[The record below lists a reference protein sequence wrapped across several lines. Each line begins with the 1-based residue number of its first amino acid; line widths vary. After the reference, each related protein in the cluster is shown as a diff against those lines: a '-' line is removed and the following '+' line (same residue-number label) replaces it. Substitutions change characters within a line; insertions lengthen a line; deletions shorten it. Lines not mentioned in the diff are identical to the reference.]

1 MIGGATNKKQT
12 RGAGAQMSEITT
24 LRPGLPANQPSPDA
38 AEVLP
43 HNIEAEQQLLGAI
56 LTNNDVYDRISSLVK
71 PEHFFDPVHQR
82 IFEIASARIQKNAL
96 ASPVTLKAFF
106 DEDSG
111 LKELGGPAYLVRLAG
126 AAISAYAARDYAQMI
141 YDLSVRREL
150 IQLGRDIAAQA
161 ARVEVESEPKDQII
175 EAEQRLYK
183 LGEQG
188 VAERGFQ
195 SFLKAVTDAVNVAN
209 AAYQRDGGLAGIST
223 GLIDMDKKLGGLH
236 PSDLL
241 ILAGRPSM
249 GKTSLATN
257 IAFNIA
263 RAHKRGRLPD
273 GTEGAVEGG
282 VVGFFSLEMSAE
294 QLAARILSEASEVPS
309 EQIRRGDMTEAEFRR
324 FVEAAKAL
332 EACPLYID
340 DTPALPISQ
349 VAARA
354 RRLKR
359 THGLDVLIIDYLQ
372 LLKGTSKDNRV
383 QEVSEITQGLKAI
396 AKELNIPVIALS
408 QLSRQVENREDKRP
422 QLSDLRESG
431 SIEQDADVVMF
442 VFREEYYREREKPG
456 DHELE
461 KMAQWQALMESV
473 HGKAE
478 VIIGKQRHGPI
489 GTVEL
494 SFEGRFTRFGNLAR
508 PWQGGTDVGF

>member
-1 MIGGATNKKQT
+1 MNEVAPI
-12 RGAGAQMSEITT
+12 
-24 LRPGLPANQPSPDA
+24 RPTVPARADGDA
-38 AEVLP
+38 LP

-71 PEHFFDPVHQR
+71 ADHFYDPVHSR
-82 IFEIASARIQKNAL
+82 IFEISAARILKNAL
-96 ASPVTLKAFF
+96 ASPVTLKAFM
-106 DEDSG
+106 EDDAG
-111 LKELGGPAYLVRLAG
+111 LQELGGPAYLARLAG
-126 AAISAYAARDYAQMI
+126 AAISSFAARDYAQMI
-141 YDLSVRREL
+141 YDLAVRREL
-150 IQLGRDIAAQA
+150 IGLGRDISAKA
-161 ARVEVESEPKDQII
+161 ARVEVSSEPKEQII

-209 AAYQRDGGLAGIST
+209 AAYQREGGLAGIST
-223 GLIDMDKKLGGLH
+223 GLTDLDKKLGGLH

-257 IAFNIA
+257 IAFNVA
-263 RAHKRGRLPD
+263 KAYKRGRLPD
-273 GTEGAVEGG
+273 GGEGAVEGG

-309 EQIRRGDMTEAEFRR
+309 EQIRRGDMTEQEFRR
-324 FVEAAKAL
+324 FVEAAKSL

-359 THGLDVLIIDYLQ
+359 THGLDVLMVDYLQ
-372 LLKGTSKDNRV
+372 LLKGSSKESRV

-396 AKELNIPVIALS
+396 AKELNIPVVALS
-408 QLSRQVENREDKRP
+408 QLSRQVESREDKRP

-442 VFREEYYREREKPG
+442 VYRDEYYKEREKPG

-461 KMAQWQALMESV
+461 KMAQWQSVMEQV

-489 GTVEL
+489 GSVDL
-494 SFEGRFTRFGNLAR
+494 SFEGRFTRFGNLVK
-508 PWQGGTDVGF
+508 PWQQGGDDRF

>member
-1 MIGGATNKKQT
+1 
-12 RGAGAQMSEITT
+12 MSEIRA
-24 LRPGLPANQPSPDA
+24 LRDTPLQAMETEA
-38 AEVLP
+38 LP

-56 LTNNDVYDRISSLVK
+56 LTNNDIYDRIAALVK
-71 PEHFFDPVHQR
+71 AEHFFEPVHQR
-82 IFEIASARIQKNAL
+82 IFEIAVAKIQKNAL
-96 ASPVTLKAFF
+96 ASPVTLKGYLE
-106 DEDSG
+106 EDAG
-111 LKELGGPAYLVRLAG
+111 LKELGGPAYLARLAG
-126 AAISAYAARDYAQMI
+126 AAISAFAARDYAQMI

-150 IQLGRDIAAQA
+150 IRLGQDISSRAQTI
-161 ARVEVESEPKDQII
+161 EVENDPRDQII
-175 EAEQRLYK
+175 DAEQRLYT

-188 VAERGFQ
+188 TVEKGFV
-195 SFLKAVTDAVNVAN
+195 SFLKATTEAVQSAL

-223 GLIDMDKKLGGLH
+223 GLADLDKKLGGLH

-263 RAHKRGRLPD
+263 KAHKRGRLPD
-273 GTEGAVEGG
+273 GGEGSVNGG
-282 VVGFFSLEMSAE
+282 VVGFFSLEMSSE

-309 EQIRRGDMTEAEFRR
+309 ENIRRGDMNEAEFRR

-359 THGLDVLIIDYLQ
+359 THGLDVLMVDYLQ
-372 LLKGTSKDNRV
+372 LLRGSSKENRV

-396 AKELNIPVIALS
+396 AKELNIPVVALS
-408 QLSRQVENREDKRP
+408 QLSRQVENRDDKRP

-442 VFREEYYREREKPG
+442 VYRDEYYKEREKPG
-456 DHELE
+456 DHELD
-461 KMAQWQALMESV
+461 KMAAWQEIMEQV
-473 HGKAE
+473 HGRAE

-489 GTVEL
+489 GHVEL
-494 SFEGRFTRFGNLAR
+494 SFEGQFTRFGNLVK
-508 PWQGGTDVGF
+508 PWQQGGGDF

>member
-1 MIGGATNKKQT
+1 
-12 RGAGAQMSEITT
+12 MSE
-24 LRPGLPANQPSPDA
+24 PAQIRAVSDGA
-38 AEVLP
+38 SDVEQVP

-56 LTNNDVYDRISSLVK
+56 LTNNDVYDRVAGVINES
-71 PEHFFDPVHQR
+71 HFYDPVH
-82 IFEIASARIQKNAL
+82 ARIYEVAASRIAKNAL
-96 ASPVTLKAFF
+96 ASPVTLKAFL
-106 DEDSG
+106 EDDPG

-126 AAISAYAARDYAQMI
+126 AAISSFAARDYAQMV
-141 YDLSVRREL
+141 YDLAIRRKL
-150 IQLGRDIAAQA
+150 MDLGRDITAKAAT
-161 ARVEVESEPKDQII
+161 VEVANEPKEQIV
-175 EAEQRLYK
+175 EAEQALYK
-183 LGEQG
+183 LGEAGQS
-188 VAERGFQ
+188 ASGFQ

-209 AAYQRDGGLAGIST
+209 AAYQRDGGLSGVST
-223 GLIDMDKKLGGLH
+223 GLTDMDKKLGGLH
-236 PSDLL
+236 KSDLL

-257 IAFNIA
+257 VAFNIA
-263 RAHKRGRLPD
+263 KAYKKGKLPD
-273 GTEGAVEGG
+273 GSEGAVDGG

-324 FVEAAKAL
+324 FVEAAKTL
-332 EACPLYID
+332 EACPLFID

-349 VAARA
+349 LAARA

-359 THGLDVLIIDYLQ
+359 EHGLDCLIIDYLQ
-372 LLKGTSKDNRV
+372 LVRPASAKDSRV
-383 QEVSEITQGLKAI
+383 NEVSEITQGLKAI
-396 AKELNIPVIALS
+396 AKELDIPVVALS

-442 VFREEYYREREKPG
+442 VFREEYYKEREKPG
-456 DHELE
+456 DHDLE
-461 KMAQWQALMESV
+461 AMAKWQEDMENL
-473 HGKAE
+473 HGRAE

-494 SFEGRFTRFGNLAR
+494 SFEGRFTRFGNLVK
-508 PWQGGTDVGF
+508 PWQQAGDDDAF

>member
-1 MIGGATNKKQT
+1 MN
-12 RGAGAQMSEITT
+12 EIAT
-24 LRPGLPANQPSPDA
+24 LRPNLPAAPQA
-38 AEVLP
+38 EEEVLP
-43 HNIEAEQQLLGAI
+43 QNVEAEQQLLGAI
-56 LTNNDVYDRISSLVK
+56 LTNNDVYDRIASLVK
-71 PEHFFDPVHQR
+71 AEHFFDPVHQR
-82 IFEIASARIQKNAL
+82 IFEKAAARIQKNAL
-96 ASPVTLKAFF
+96 ASPVTLKPFF
-106 DEDSG
+106 EDDDG
-111 LKELGGPAYLVRLAG
+111 LRELGGPAYLVRLAG
-126 AAISAYAARDYAQMI
+126 AAISSFAARDYAQMI
-141 YDLSVRREL
+141 YDLAVRREL
-150 IQLGRDIAAQA
+150 ITLGRDIAAKA
-161 ARVEVESEPKDQII
+161 AKVDVISEPREQIT
-175 EAEQRLYK
+175 EAEQQLYK

-188 VAERGFQ
+188 VAQRGFV
-195 SFLKAVTDAVNVAN
+195 SFLRATTEAVNSAN
-209 AAYQRDGGLAGIST
+209 AAYQRGGGLAGIST
-223 GLIDMDKKLGGLH
+223 GLVDLDRKLGGLH

-263 RAHKRGRLPD
+263 KAYRRGRTHD
-273 GTEGAVEGG
+273 GNEGAVEGG
-282 VVGFFSLEMSAE
+282 VVGFFSLEMSSE

-309 EQIRRGDMTEAEFRR
+309 EQIRRGDMTETEFRR
-324 FVEAAKAL
+324 FVEAAKSL
-332 EACPLYID
+332 ESCPLYID

-359 THGLDVLIIDYLQ
+359 THGLDVLMVDYLQ
-372 LLKGTSKDNRV
+372 LLKGTGRGETNRV

-396 AKELNIPVIALS
+396 AKELNIPVVALS
-408 QLSRQVENREDKRP
+408 QLSRTVESRDDKRP

-442 VFREEYYREREKPG
+442 VYRDEYYHERLKPPE
-456 DHELE
+456 DDPRFAEWFE
-461 KMAQWQALMESV
+461 KMNRV

-494 SFEGRFTRFGNLAR
+494 SFEGRFTRFGNLAQ
-508 PWQGGTDVGF
+508 PWQGDGDGGGY

>member
-1 MIGGATNKKQT
+1 MTDIA
-12 RGAGAQMSEITT
+12 T
-24 LRPGLPANQPSPDA
+24 LRPLPPMAQPAS
-38 AEVLP
+38 EGEFLP

-56 LTNNDVYDRISSLVK
+56 LTNNDVYDRIASLVK
-71 PEHFFDPVHQR
+71 AEHFYDPVHQR
-82 IFEIASARIQKNAL
+82 IFEKAAARIQKNAL
-96 ASPVTLKAFF
+96 ASPVTLKPFF
-106 DEDSG
+106 EDDEG

-126 AAISAYAARDYAQMI
+126 SAISAFAARDYAQMI
-141 YDLSVRREL
+141 YDLAVRREL
-150 IQLGRDIAAQA
+150 IALGRDISAKAAK
-161 ARVEVESEPKDQII
+161 VDVVSEPREQII
-175 EAEQRLYK
+175 EAEQKLYK

-188 VAERGFQ
+188 VAERGFV
-195 SFLKAVTDAVNVAN
+195 SFLKAVTEAVNVAN

-223 GLIDMDKKLGGLH
+223 GLVDLDKKLGGLH

-257 IAFNIA
+257 IAFNVA
-263 RAHKRGRLPD
+263 KAYRRGRLPD
-273 GTEGAVEGG
+273 GSEGAVEGG
-282 VVGFFSLEMSAE
+282 VVGFFSLEMSSE

-309 EQIRRGDMTEAEFRR
+309 EQIRRGDMTEQEFRR

-332 EACPLYID
+332 ESCPLYID

-359 THGLDVLIIDYLQ
+359 THGLDVLMVDYLQ
-372 LLKGTSKDNRV
+372 LLKGSSKENRV

-408 QLSRQVENREDKRP
+408 QLSRQVESRDDKRP

-442 VFREEYYREREKPG
+442 VFREEYYKEREKPA
-456 DHELE
+456 DHELD
-461 KMAQWQALMESV
+461 KMAQWQAVMENV

-494 SFEGRFTRFGNLAR
+494 SFEGRFTRFGNLVK
-508 PWQGGTDVGF
+508 PWQSDSRVEY

>member
-1 MIGGATNKKQT
+1 MT
-12 RGAGAQMSEITT
+12 EITT
-24 LRPGLPANQPSPDA
+24 LRPLLPATPAPGGDA
-38 AEVLP
+38 EILP
-43 HNIEAEQQLLGAI
+43 NNTEAEQQLLGAI

-71 PEHFFDPVHQR
+71 AEHFFDPVHQR
-82 IFEIASARIQKNAL
+82 IFEIAAARIQKNAL

-106 DEDSG
+106 DDDQG

-161 ARVEVESEPKDQII
+161 AKVEVASEPKDQII

-263 RAHKRGRLPD
+263 KAHKRGRLPD
-273 GTEGAVEGG
+273 GLEGSVEGG

-408 QLSRQVENREDKRP
+408 QLSRQVESREDKRP

-442 VFREEYYREREKPG
+442 VYRDEYYREREKPG

-489 GTVEL
+489 GSIEL

-508 PWQGGTDVGF
+508 PWQGSGGPDVGF